1 MGSPKTFFLHLSLL
15 VSSFT
20 PRAGP
25 ERLPLSAYSRPRRVR
40 TTVEAVYR
48 NTKKIGSS
56 VISMVPNWKKHLY
69 FVTKVSFT
77 KLNAAFSSRKRGV

>member
-48 NTKKIGSS
+48 NTKKNR
-56 VISMVPNWKKHLY
+56 VISYLNGAKLEKTPLSCHKGVLY
-69 FVTKVSFT
+69 EAKC
-77 KLNAAFSSRKRGV
+77 RI